1 MRTIA
6 GFMRDKTKEK
16 KQINEDGYSL
26 IAMMALMTIVAIL
39 MLAAAPIIH
48 QQQQRNLE
56 EESIHRGEEVAE
68 AIRIYA
74 RFNRGNLPTSMD
86 QLLEGVTVPGRTSK
100 LQILRASAA
109 HDPLSSTGEWKLIR
123 PNTEEVL
130 EFARAVTEYNN
141 NVMPR
146 TSEPFLQRYL
156 QFIVNTRDTSED
168 EDEPAPGGEDTSE
181 NTTGPFIG
189 VVSRSQRKSVITY
202 YGIERHDRWIFTP
215 LLK

>member
-1 MRTIA
+1 
-6 GFMRDKTKEK
+6 MRDKTKEK
-16 KQINEDGYSL
+16 KLTKEDGYSL
-26 IAMMALMTIVAIL
+26 IAMMALMTIMAIF
-39 MLAAAPIIH
+39 MLAAAPIVH

-56 EESIHRGEEVAE
+56 EEAIHRGEEVAE
-68 AIRIYA
+68 AIRIYV

-141 NVMPR
+141 NVMPQ

-181 NTTGPFIG
+181 NATGPFIG
-189 VVSRSQRKSVITY
+189 VVSRSQRKSYITY

-215 LLK
+215 LLR